1 MRIRLIVFAL
11 CTYGHFSLSR
21 DQKLMPAVSYSKE
34 KKHHKKT
41 IKKQTTIIIY
51 MAADN
56 DLRSFAARNI
66 KQMAAIG
73 SNENIYII
81 VHLDIRIAG
90 NKKITR
96 RYYIEKNKILHVNA
110 YDPETQHMDSGQP
123 ETLISA
129 CKWAITDYPAHDY
142 ALIFWNH
149 GTGALDPSHGRII
162 SPTELFTY
170 NPTLNMLELDR
181 STSILG
187 NVDLVQNN
195 HETQDVLWLLEQQ
208 DPESLAWQEID
219 NDLQTD
225 ECDVSRTD
233 PECEDNSKGICWD
246 DSAGNYLTNEKLD
259 YALSVIRKKYLNNE
273 KFAIIGFDACLMSMI
288 EVCDLLQQHAH
299 IMVGSQEVE
308 LGTGWNYQKVLEP
321 FLYRPLNKRD
331 FARHIAHV
339 YEETYNKIT
348 NDYTQSAIFLDDLS
362 FLQENVNDVSTLLIE
377 ALQLQKNKSVHNA
390 IRASKN
396 KLLCTHFDEPSY
408 IDLHHLYTNLEYNLK
423 HFSFTD
429 TKRGQKITNELRTLL
444 DHGRAIIRKL
454 VLANVCG
461 KNLNQARGISIYFP
475 ERRIH
480 SSYAHIPFAK
490 QNKSSQLLHMYVA
503 G

>member
-1 MRIRLIVFAL
+1 MKNAIKTTAYLIMSACL
-11 CTYGHFSLSR
+11 YTQPAIAR
-21 DQKLMPAVSYSKE
+21 DQDTSVTYNQE
-34 KKHHKKT
+34 QHHHKRSSKR
-41 IKKQTTIIIY
+41 QTTIIIY

-73 SNENIYII
+73 SNKNLHIA

-110 YDPETQHMDSGQP
+110 YDPETQRMDSGQP
-123 ETLISA
+123 STLISA
-129 CKWAITDYPAHDY
+129 CKWAIEDYPAQDY
-142 ALIFWNH
+142 VLVFWNH

-162 SPTELFTY
+162 SPTELFNY
-170 NPTLNMLELDR
+170 NPQLHMLELDR

-187 NVDLVQNN
+187 NIDPTPSNQDS
-195 HETQDVLWLLEQQ
+195 QDVIWFLEQQ
-208 DPESLAWQEID
+208 STDSAAWQDI
-219 NDLQTD
+219 
-225 ECDVSRTD
+225 ECDLPTD
-233 PECEDNSKGICWD
+233 ANDPRGICWD
-246 DSAGNYLTNEKLD
+246 DSAGNYLTNQKLD
-259 YALSVIRKKYLNNE
+259 HALTEIRKLYLNNK

-288 EVCDLLQQHAH
+288 EVCNLLQKHAH

-348 NDYTQSAIFLDDLS
+348 NDYTQSAIFLDDLNY
-362 FLQENVNDVSTLLIE
+362 LHENIDNVAKLLVE
-377 ALQLQKNKSVHNA
+377 SLQLQKNKSVHNA

-408 IDLHHLYTNLEYNLK
+408 IDLHHFFANLEYNLK
-423 HFSFTD
+423 HFSFGNQN
-429 TKRGQKITNELRTLL
+429 RGKKIVQELRRLL

-490 QNKSSQLLHMYVA
+490 ENHWAQLLHMYVR

>member
-1 MRIRLIVFAL
+1 MERF
-11 CTYGHFSLSR
+11 
-21 DQKLMPAVSYSKE
+21 E
-34 KKHHKKT
+34 KKYLQILLLLLAFGQYSYARDAHVAPSYTKENRHHKKSQ
-41 IKKQTTIIIY
+41 KRQTTVIVY

-66 KQMAAIG
+66 KQMAAVG
-73 SNENIYII
+73 SNENLHIC

-110 YDPETQHMDSGQP
+110 YDPETQRMDSGQP

-129 CKWAITDYPAHDY
+129 CQWAIENYPANDY

-170 NPTLNMLELDR
+170 NPQLHMLELDR

-187 NVDLVQNN
+187 NIDPVPNN
-195 HETQDVLWLLEQQ
+195 CDSQDVIWLLEQHASDSKIWQ
-208 DPESLAWQEID
+208 DID
-219 NDLQTD
+219 CDLQTN
-225 ECDVSRTD
+225 ESD
-233 PECEDNSKGICWD
+233 PRGICWD
-246 DSAGNYLTNEKLD
+246 DSAGNYLTNQKLD
-259 YALSVIRKKYLNNE
+259 YALGEVRKKYLNNK

-288 EVCDLLQQHAH
+288 EVCNLLVKHSH

-321 FLYRPLNKRD
+321 FQHRKLNKRD

-348 NDYTQSAIFLDDLS
+348 NDYTQSAIFLDDLH
-362 FLQENVNDVSTLLIE
+362 FLDKNVNAVAKLLIE
-377 ALQLQKNKSVHNA
+377 SLQLQKNKSVHNA

-408 IDLHHLYTNLEYNLK
+408 IDLHHFFANVEYNLK
-423 HFSFTD
+423 HFSFTNHE
-429 TKRGQKITNELRTLL
+429 RGKKILQELRHLL

-454 VLANVCG
+454 VLANVAG

-490 QNKSSQLLHMYVA
+490 ENHWAQLLQLYVM